1 MSDFDDWKKE
11 YVRKG
16 DLEKYAWIEYDSSL
30 DDSIVEVVSFET
42 IKALPAAKVIP
53 VELHNDRMKVQERN
67 RRMAELKYA
76 SIINSLYTLIDY
88 FEDEAKELEELA
100 VSNRNFQD
108 GLQGQA
114 DGIRATNRFLIELVS
129 GCESPVGFSH
139 KTSPDGAYD
148 IGISGHIR
156 VPTDLSFDEFWD
168 KFIGFVEENGWY
180 FGGAMENK
188 Q

>member
-1 MSDFDDWKKE
+1 MSEFDDWKKE

-16 DLEKYAWIEYDSSL
+16 DLAQYVWMTDDNYL
-30 DDSIVEVVSFET
+30 DVCGAEVVSFET

-53 VELHNDRMKVQERN
+53 VELHNDRMKVQNRN

-76 SIINSLYTLIDY
+76 SIVNSLYTLIDY

-108 GLQGQA
+108 GLQGQV
-114 DGIRATNRFLIELVS
+114 DGIRMVIRLLIELVS
-129 GCESPVGFSH
+129 GCEPPVGFSH
-139 KTSPDGAYD
+139 ETSPDGAYD
-148 IGISGHIR
+148 IGVSGHIR
-156 VPTDLSFDEFWD
+156 VPTDLSFDKFWD
-168 KFIGFVEENGWY
+168 KFISFVEENGWY